1 MNFILAYKSKI
12 IIAIFS
18 AVISSF
24 VTFLFTLIRD
34 KRKEKRAVAFEI
46 ERQRKETF
54 QNRPEFEI
62 TGYKNY
68 LKRTGY
74 GLNLPCDVEAFVVPI
89 DKVSIEG
96 EDNSIVN
103 AHYDM
108 TFFDKGKWCC
118 VIYELKNVG
127 KTDISYIDV
136 ICNEQKGTCIFKVA
150 SAEKYA
156 EHLMLNY
163 SVLCDKK
170 IRVGQTVTIKFCYH
184 EECVVSGMFSAL
196 ISLGITDDNDHIWLQ
211 PLFAPEEK
219 IYDSR
224 PISAE
229 KYRGY
234 VKTETAEECF
244 RKPYLW

>member
-1 MNFILAYKSKI
+1 MNIILAYKSEI
-12 IIAIFS
+12 IS
-18 AVISSF
+18 AVLGGLI
-24 VTFLFTLIRD
+24 TLIISLLIE
-34 KRKEKRAVAFEI
+34 KRKEKRELALEM

-62 TGYKNY
+62 TDYKNY
-68 LKRTGY
+68 FKRTGY
-74 GLNLPCDVEAFVVPI
+74 GIKQPCDVEVFIVPI
-89 DKVSIEG
+89 DNISLEG
-96 EDNSIVN
+96 DDKSIVN

-108 TFFDKGKWCC
+108 SLFDKVKWCC
-118 VIYELKNVG
+118 VIYELRNAG

-136 ICNEQKGTCIFKVA
+136 ICNEQKGTCIFKA
-150 SAEKYA
+150 ANAEKYA
-156 EHLMLNY
+156 DHLMLNY

-170 IRVGQTVTIKFCYH
+170 IRAGQTVTIKFCYH

-196 ISLGITDDNDHIWLQ
+196 TSLGITDDNDHIWLQ

-229 KYRGY
+229 EYRGY
-234 VKTETAEECF
+234 IKTEKAEECF